1 MNNLAKLDVFVK
13 RMDKLNIKIK
23 LIGNYPWIYIGSVN
37 GNRISS
43 KDYFDGNHGFTI
55 GYLPIKPDQKFEFT
69 DITKIFQL
77 IRKYR

>member
-1 MNNLAKLDVFVK
+1 MIDLTKLEVFVK
-13 RMDKLNIKIK
+13 RMAKLGIKIK
-23 LIGNYPWIYIGSVN
+23 LIGNYPWIYIGSIN

-55 GYLPIKPDQKFEFT
+55 GYLPVKPDHKFEFT
-69 DITKIFQL
+69 DITRIFQL